1 MTADEA
7 VQWMH
12 MNRRDDDIR
21 VARRAYLS
29 RVGQPDMAHAA
40 EADPEGVVV
49 FVEALADMVE
59 ELAE

>member
-12 MNRRDDDIR
+12 MHRRDEDIR

-29 RVGQPDMAHAA
+29 RIGQPDMAHAA
-40 EADPEGVVV
+40 EVDPEGAIV
-49 FVEALADMVE
+49 FVEALASMVE

>member
-1 MTADEA
+1 
-7 VQWMH
+7 MH